1 MAAVAASLECERNL
15 PVWCATV
22 WKPGGSTGE
31 PTRSLHS
38 CNKTGNTGQ
47 GKPSDKTVFDWKV
60 GWREKRKG
68 TGTASPGERKIT
80 HSVQM
85 KPVWTQR
92 MQTFD

>member
-47 GKPSDKTVFDWKV
+47 RKPSDKTVFDWKV
-60 GWREKRKG
+60 GRREKRKG
-68 TGTASPGERKIT
+68 TGTASPGERKRI

-92 MQTFD
+92 NANL

>member
-1 MAAVAASLECERNL
+1 MAAVAASLECGRNL

-22 WKPGGSTGE
+22 WKPGE

-38 CNKTGNTGQ
+38 CNKTEHTGQ

-60 GWREKRKG
+60 VRKEKRKG
-68 TGTASPGERKIT
+68 TGTAYPGERKRT

-85 KPVWTQR
+85 KPVQTQR
-92 MQTFD
+92 NANL